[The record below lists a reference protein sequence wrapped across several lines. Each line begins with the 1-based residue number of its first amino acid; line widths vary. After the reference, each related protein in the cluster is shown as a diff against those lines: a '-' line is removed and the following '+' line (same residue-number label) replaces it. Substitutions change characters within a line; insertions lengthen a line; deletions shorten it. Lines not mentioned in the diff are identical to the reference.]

1 MPAITVL
8 TYFVDYAIFLGYSI
22 LLWQTL
28 TSWLQLRRSNGR
40 KRESILTALLLV
52 MMISILAF
60 VAANLYLLQYRG
72 ETLLSMRLFQIFV
85 VANFFVY
92 WLIITLLRREVA
104 DGNST

>member
-1 MPAITVL
+1 MPVL
-8 TYFVDYAIFLGYSI
+8 LTHIVDYAIFLGYSV

-28 TSWLQLRRSNGR
+28 SSWWHLKRVTDKR
-40 KRESILTALLLV
+40 KESILTALLLV

-60 VAANLYLLQYRG
+60 VGANAYLLQYRG

-92 WLIITLLRREVA
+92 WLMITLLRKEVA
-104 DGNST
+104 DGTST

>member
-1 MPAITVL
+1 MPELL
-8 TYFVDYAIFLGYSI
+8 TNVVDYAIFLGYSV

-28 TSWLQLRRSNGR
+28 SSWWHLKKVTDKR
-40 KRESILTALLLV
+40 KESILTALLLV

-60 VAANLYLLQYRG
+60 VGANAYLLQYRG

-92 WLIITLLRREVA
+92 WLMITLLRKEVA
-104 DGNST
+104 DGTST

>member
-1 MPAITVL
+1 MPALL
-8 TYFVDYAIFLGYSI
+8 THVVDYAIFLGYSV

-28 TSWLQLRRSNGR
+28 SSWLYLKRIADKR
-40 KRESILTALLLV
+40 KESLLTAILLV

-60 VAANLYLLQYRG
+60 VGANAYLLQYRG

-92 WLIITLLRREVA
+92 WLMITLLRKEVA
-104 DGNST
+104 DGTST